1 MNVMVKIPKI
11 LFFSQHKKTNLK
23 KHQKC
28 KLLWPQFL
36 PFFAHACTIYA
47 SAEIQASDDCLKL
60 LERQQNS

>member
-11 LFFSQHKKTNLK
+11 LFFSQHKKLTLK
-23 KHQKC
+23 NIRSANCYGLNFCH
-28 KLLWPQFL
+28 FL
-36 PFFAHACTIYA
+36 HACTIYA